1 MAVQPNDYDVSNMIF
16 GSVIP
21 IAIPLVNIVAKRI
34 EIFTKN
40 ADGSTGGLFIKTPI
54 CRTLGIKKAQSKT

>member
-21 IAIPLVNIVAKRI
+21 IAIPAINFTAKRI

-40 ADGSTGGLFIKTPI
+40 ADGSIGGLFIKTPI